1 MTTQKDFKRIV
12 RARMLKTGE
21 AYTAARAQLLKK
33 KPAAGNGDS
42 RIAAP
47 KRAVATAAFAVPTID
62 PKDYAKLAGMSDAA
76 IKKGTGCG
84 WDKWVKSLD
93 HNGAQNMSH
102 TEIAELTRKKYK
114 APPWWSQMVAV
125 GYERI
130 RGLRVR
136 GQQRDGSYQASKS
149 RTFNVPVDV
158 LFDAWTDPS
167 TRRKWLDEPIK
178 VRTAKKP
185 KSMRIDFPGAGILS
199 LNFLAKGKS
208 KSSVAVDQ
216 VKMESKEAVA
226 AMKEEWSERFDR
238 LAELLKTEDGRQK
251 TAGD

>member
-33 KPAAGNGDS
+33 KPAAANNGH
-42 RIAAP
+42 AP
-47 KRAVATAAFAVPTID
+47 VTSTDPSTKRAALTASFAVPQVD

-76 IKKGTGCG
+76 LKAKTGCG

-102 TEIAELTRKKYK
+102 AEIAGLARKKYK

-130 RGLRVR
+130 RGLRAQ

-158 LFDAWTDPS
+158 LFDAWTDAA
-167 TRRKWLDEPIK
+167 TRKKWLDEPIT
-178 VRTAKKP
+178 VRTARKP

-199 LNFLAKGKS
+199 LNFLSKGRA
-208 KSSVAVDQ
+208 KSSVAIEQ
-216 VKMESKEAVA
+216 LKLPSKESVA
-226 AMKEEWSERFDR
+226 IMKQEWTERFGR
-238 LAELLKTEDGRQK
+238 LAELLKTED
-251 TAGD
+251 

>member
-1 MTTQKDFKRIV
+1 MTTQKDLKRLV

-21 AYTAARAQLLKK
+21 AYTTARAQILSK
-33 KPAAGNGDS
+33 KPS
-42 RIAAP
+42 KVLKAP
-47 KRAVATAAFAVPTID
+47 SDAFPD
-62 PKDYAKLAGMSDAA
+62 PIEYAKIAGMSDAA
-76 IKKGTGCG
+76 IKKGTGCT

-93 HNGAQNMSH
+93 HNGAKNMSH
-102 TEIAELTRKKYK
+102 AEIAELARKKYK

-136 GQQRDGSYQASKS
+136 GQQRDGTYQASKS

-158 LFDAWTDPS
+158 LYGAWSDAA
-167 TRRKWLDEPIK
+167 TRKKWLGETIT

-199 LNFLAKGKS
+199 LNFLAKGKT

-216 VKMESKEAVA
+216 LKMESKEAVA
-226 AMKEEWSERFDR
+226 IMKSEWTERFER
-238 LAELLKTEDGRQK
+238 LAELLKTED
-251 TAGD
+251 

>member
-33 KPAAGNGDS
+33 RPAAASNGNAPAEPS
-42 RIAAP
+42 EPAA
-47 KRAVATAAFAVPTID
+47 KRAAGFAPVAVPGVD
-62 PKDYAKLAGMSDAA
+62 PKDFAKLAGMSDAA
-76 IKKGTGCG
+76 IKKGTGCT

-102 TEIAELTRKKYK
+102 AEIAELARKKYK
-114 APPWWSQMVAV
+114 APPWWGQMVAV

-158 LFDAWTDPS
+158 LFDAWTDAA
-167 TRRKWLDEPIK
+167 TRKKWLNVAGVK
-178 VRTAKKP
+178 VRTATKP

-199 LNFLAKGKS
+199 LNFAAKGAT
-208 KSSVAVDQ
+208 KSSVAIEQ
-216 VKMESKEAVA
+216 PKLPSKESVVV
-226 AMKEEWSERFDR
+226 MKAEWSERFDR
-238 LAELLKTEDGRQK
+238 LAALLKTE
-251 TAGD
+251 

>member
-33 KPAAGNGDS
+33 RPTAASNGHAPVDSAEPAA
-42 RIAAP
+42 
-47 KRAVATAAFAVPTID
+47 KRAAAFAPVAVPGVD

-76 IKKGTGCG
+76 IKKGTGCT

-102 TEIAELTRKKYK
+102 TEIAELARKKYK
-114 APPWWSQMVAV
+114 APPWWGQMVAV

-158 LFDAWTDPS
+158 LFDAWTDAA
-167 TRRKWLDEPIK
+167 TRKKWLHETIK
-178 VRTAKKP
+178 VRTARKP

-199 LNFLAKGKS
+199 LNFLPRGKAQ
-208 KSSVAVDQ
+208 SSVAVDQ
-216 VKMESKEAVA
+216 LRMPSKESVT
-226 AMKEEWSERFDR
+226 AMKAEWSERFDR
-238 LAELLKTEDGRQK
+238 LAQILMVDGR
-251 TAGD
+251 G